1 MALTGL
7 SGILQK
13 TVICNM
19 HYLNFKTPSRP
30 DNNVIPIYFKRPR
43 SDPTTNYV
51 PKKRRLL
58 QRANRGVENLSTRST
73 DNSQTE
79 QYLQQYTEGHDDS
92 QDEWDSQQYIEGQD
106 DSQAEQ
112 DSQQYVYIEG
122 QDDSPQAEQQHSHNV
137 GQDNSIV
144 EACER
149 PESQAAVNPVTL
161 NSMEDIQQEN

>member
-1 MALTGL
+1 
-7 SGILQK
+7 
-13 TVICNM
+13 M
-19 HYLNFKTPSRP
+19 HYLNFITPSRP

-73 DNSQTE
+73 DDSQTE
-79 QYLQQYTEGHDDS
+79 QYLQQYT
-92 QDEWDSQQYIEGQD
+92 EGQD